1 MSDLIEKEL
10 YVEEYIGKI
19 YKKFRLYND
28 IKKEKHFRR
37 YLKKL
42 FPNDD
47 INPYHLYTLKILDLL
62 DEEFKKPL
70 PFDQYHG
77 YSPIKSMHGEG
88 NMFMSTSEIYNVVN
102 ELSVKL
108 KNNTITENI
117 VSRVRMLSIVNDW
130 CPLLNFDSLD
140 IEYTEKYF
148 EEVKRYLHGHKKYMR
163 YARLLKSAI
172 ADARLHEHPDELTAT
187 EENFADF
194 LMSPFIYV
202 MLQPYNYIL
211 KDENCFILE
220 RIEELLSETDE
231 IIKGVII
238 DGEVEF

>member
-1 MSDLIEKEL
+1 MSNLIEKEL

-28 IKKEKHFRR
+28 SKKEKHFRR
-37 YLKKL
+37 YLKTL
-42 FPNDD
+42 YPNED

-77 YSPIKSMHGEG
+77 YSPIKSMHSEG

-108 KNNTITENI
+108 KNNKITENI
-117 VSRVRMLSIVNDW
+117 VSRLRMLALVNDW
-130 CPLLNFDSLD
+130 CPLLNFDSYD
-140 IEYTEKYF
+140 IDYSDKYL
-148 EEVKRYLHGHKKYMR
+148 EEVKRYLDKHKKYMR
-163 YARLLKSAI
+163 YARLLKAAI
-172 ADARLHEHPDELTAT
+172 ADAKLQEHPDILPST
-187 EENFADF
+187 EENFIEF

-211 KDENCFILE
+211 KDENCCILE

>member
-19 YKKFRLYND
+19 YKKFKVYNN
-28 IKKEKHFRR
+28 IKLEKKFRR
-37 YLKKL
+37 YLRYKY
-42 FPNDD
+42 PDIE
-47 INPYHLYTLKILDLL
+47 INPYHLYTLKILDII
-62 DEEFKKPL
+62 DEELKKPL

-77 YSPIKSMHGEG
+77 YSPIKSMHSEG
-88 NMFMSTSEIYNVVN
+88 NMFMTTSEIYTVVN
-102 ELSVKL
+102 ELSIKL

-117 VSRVRMLSIVNDW
+117 VSRVRMLALVNDW
-130 CPLLNFDSLD
+130 CPLINFDTYE
-140 IEYTEKYF
+140 IEHSDKYF
-148 EEVKRYLHGHKKYMR
+148 EEVKSYLHGHKKYMR
-163 YARLLKSAI
+163 YARLLKAAI
-172 ADARLHEHPDELTAT
+172 ADAKLHEHPDELPST
-187 EENFADF
+187 EENFVEF

-202 MLQPYNYIL
+202 MFQPYNYIL
-211 KDENCFILE
+211 KDENCCILE

>member
-10 YVEEYIGKI
+10 YIEEYIGKI

-28 IKKEKHFRR
+28 TNKEKHFRR
-37 YLKKL
+37 YLKTL
-42 FPNDD
+42 FPDDD
-47 INPYHLYTLKILDLL
+47 INPYQLYTLKILDLI

-77 YSPIKSMHGEG
+77 YTPIKSIHSEG
-88 NMFMSTSEIYNVVN
+88 NIYILTSEIYNVVN

-117 VSRVRMLSIVNDW
+117 VSRLRVLAIVNDW
-130 CPLLNFDSLD
+130 CQLLNFDSFP
-140 IEYTEKYF
+140 IEHSDKYF
-148 EEVKRYLHGHKKYMR
+148 EEVKQYLGGHKKYMR
-163 YARLLKSAI
+163 YARLLKAAI
-172 ADARLHEHPDELTAT
+172 ADAKLHEHPDILPST

-211 KDENCFILE
+211 KDENYCILE
-220 RIEELLSETDE
+220 GIEEFFNEVDE
-231 IIKGVII
+231 IVKGVII

>member
-1 MSDLIEKEL
+1 MSDLIEKEI

-19 YKKFRLYND
+19 YKKFRLYNNY
-28 IKKEKHFRR
+28 KKEKQLRR
-37 YLKKL
+37 YLKTL
-42 FPNDD
+42 FPNED
-47 INPYHLYTLKILDLL
+47 INPYKLYTLKILDLL

-77 YSPIKSMHGEG
+77 YIPIKSMHSEG
-88 NMFMSTSEIYNVVN
+88 NMFMSTNEIYNVVN

-117 VSRVRMLSIVNDW
+117 VSRVRVLALVNDW
-130 CPLLNFDSLD
+130 CPLLNFDSLHID
-140 IEYTEKYF
+140 HSEKYF

-163 YARLLKSAI
+163 YARLLKFAI
-172 ADARLHEHPDELTAT
+172 ADAKLHEHPDELPST

-211 KDENCFILE
+211 KDEEHFILE
-220 RIEELLSETDE
+220 RIEELLNETDE